1 MILVFTMLYFW
12 CVKITKG
19 TVQRNGTMEQHCE
32 GRTTDVIREGGCKFW
47 LCQQKRGR
55 GVQTHDF
62 KFKHHSI
69 ESLTNCNILPQKEI
83 PHPMR
88 PKIDLG
94 GLVKPVWAKSEFK
107 MPLFASLIQAWPI
120 QRSSGP
126 TKKLWVIF
134 KP

>member
-55 GVQTHDF
+55 GVQTHEF
-62 KFKHHSI
+62 KLKHHSI
-69 ESLTNCNILPQKEI
+69 ESLTNCNIL
-83 PHPMR
+83 
-88 PKIDLG
+88 
-94 GLVKPVWAKSEFK
+94 
-107 MPLFASLIQAWPI
+107 
-120 QRSSGP
+120 
-126 TKKLWVIF
+126 
-134 KP
+134 